1 MIEITSEDFSVD
13 DVLKSMKKR
22 VNGAI
27 VSFVGIV
34 RGENEGKSV
43 DRIEVQ
49 AYKEMALRQLKDIRK
64 EALQKFG
71 VNQITII
78 HRVGVLEVSD
88 NIVLIAV
95 GGAHRDESFK
105 ACRFVL
111 EQLKAKAPLW
121 KKEFTTDGSYWV
133 EDKRSE

>member
-13 DVLKSMKKR
+13 DVLRNMKER
-22 VNGAI
+22 ANGAI
-27 VSFVGIV
+27 VSFIGIV
-34 RGENEGKSV
+34 RGENEGRVV

-49 AYKEMALRQLKDIRK
+49 AYKEMALRQLEDIRK

-71 VNQITII
+71 VNHITII
-78 HRVGVLEVSD
+78 HRVGVLEISD

-95 GGAHRDESFK
+95 GGAHRDESFQ

-121 KKEFTTDGSYWV
+121 KKEFTTDGSYWG
-133 EDKRSE
+133 EDEKK

>member
-13 DVLKSMKKR
+13 DVLRSMKKQT
-22 VNGAI
+22 NGAI
-27 VSFVGIV
+27 VSFTGIV
-34 RGENEGKSV
+34 RGENEGRTV

-49 AYKEMALRQLKDIRK
+49 AYKEMALRQLEDIRK
-64 EALQKFG
+64 QALQKFG
-71 VNQITII
+71 VNHITII

-111 EQLKAKAPLW
+111 EELKAKAPLW

-133 EDKRSE
+133 EDEKK

>member
-13 DVLKSMKKR
+13 DVLRSMKER
-22 VNGAI
+22 TNGAI
-27 VSFVGIV
+27 VSFTGIV
-34 RGENEGKSV
+34 RGENEGRTV

-49 AYKEMALRQLKDIRK
+49 AYKEMALRQLEDIRK
-64 EALQKFG
+64 GALQKFG
-71 VNQITII
+71 VNHITII

-105 ACRFVL
+105 TCRFVL

-133 EDKRSE
+133 EDEKK